1 MRSPSLDDAQAVLNF
16 IVACEIA
23 EYGEPDTGQEDL
35 MEQWT
40 ELDLNQDAWLV
51 QAPDDQL
58 VGYAAVLG
66 KGARFT
72 FDWYTHPTLAPEGL
86 ANALVTQCEARAVEK
101 LRLARGVEA
110 TAEFISSQD
119 NPATQR
125 VADEFGFRVHKVHF
139 RMRIDLGTPLVAP
152 TWPEGVTLRTAV
164 PDQDDRLIYGFIQ
177 AALDRPGR
185 VAPTFERWREDLMG
199 AHNFDS
205 TLWFLAFRGDELVGA
220 ALCFDYPQ
228 NGWVRQLGVADT
240 WRRKGLGSA
249 LLQHAFGIFLE
260 RGHTAVALGVE
271 ADNQRAIDFYLGV
284 GMTCH
289 HRYAEYR
296 KKLSVS

>member
-1 MRSPSLDDAQAVLNF
+1 LDL

-23 EYGEPDTGQEDL
+23 EYGESDTNLEDL

-40 ELDLNQDAWLV
+40 ELDLNRDAWLV
-51 QAPDDQL
+51 YAPCDQL

-66 KGARFT
+66 RGSRYT
-72 FDWYTHPTLAPEGL
+72 FNWYAHPSVAPEGL
-86 ANALVTQCEARAVEK
+86 ATTLVTQCERRAIEK
-101 LRLARGVEA
+101 LRAEHGFEA

-119 NPATQR
+119 NPAKQR
-125 VADEFGFRVHKVHF
+125 LADEFGFGVHKYHF
-139 RMRIDLGTPLVAP
+139 RMRIDLDTPPAAP

-164 PDQDDRLIYGFIQ
+164 PNQDDRLIYGFIQ
-177 AALDRPGR
+177 AAFDNPGR
-185 VAPTFERWREDLMG
+185 VAPTFERWRETMIG

-205 TLWFLAFRGDELVGA
+205 TLWFLTFRGDELIGA
-220 ALCFDYPQ
+220 ALCFEYPQ
-228 NGWVRQLGVADT
+228 NGWVRQLGVADA

-249 LLQHAFGIFLE
+249 LLQHVFGIFFE
-260 RGHTAVALGVE
+260 RGHVAVALGVE
-271 ADNQRAIDFYLGV
+271 ADNQRALKFYQGV

-296 KKLSVS
+296 KTLSVS